1 MPPTIGYTC
10 KGCHG
15 SWKRNGDLTQHH
27 IKTTDPRCRQAA
39 NDVIAQLRRSQS
51 GPRHPL
57 PFHLRR
63 ISNHNHPPTSPP
75 AQQQSS
81 AAETSTSKSFTGDF
95 FGNDYTSEDFPGFN
109 DSTSEGH
116 SDSESDSNEND
127 TTQMEQ
133 HWEPPRPVR
142 RSDMDVDIEEN
153 PDLEPR
159 NPLLQGLP
167 THRKDIHVQA
177 FGGRAGAPL
186 PGLQHRATRDSGDGY
201 GWYQSHIPGSKK
213 NMWAPFTSKMDWEFA
228 HWAKLRGTG
237 STAFSDL
244 LAIEGV
250 GEALGLSYCNSQE
263 LDSIIDKELP
273 SRRPAFIREEVVIAG
288 QALDIYR
295 RDILECIQ
303 ALYGNPDHS
312 QYLCFTPERHYA
324 DADKTIRLYHD
335 FNTGKWWWDTQ
346 KAVEADKP
354 GATIIPVI
362 LSSDKT
368 QVTLFRNK
376 SAYPVYLTIG
386 NLPKEI
392 RQKPSQQG
400 QILLAY
406 LPTSCLEHI
415 TSKTTRRRSV
425 TNLFHACMKHL
436 VAPLE
441 QAGLDG
447 TIMES
452 GDGVKRRVHPIL
464 ASYIGDYP
472 EQTLVTMAYYGDCAT
487 CLARKDELE
496 IYPCEHPYRDIEAV
510 LDAVGTIG
518 TDDWVRNC
526 RRVNIKPVQHPF
538 WENLPYTNIFASI
551 TPDILHQ
558 LHQGVM
564 KHLISWLTAICGADE
579 IDARVRRLPPNH
591 SIRIFHKGISTL
603 SRVSGTEHKQ
613 MASFILGVITDI
625 PSLTPNQ
632 SNILLAAT
640 RALLDFLYLASYPIH
655 SSESLALLEK
665 ALDSF
670 HRNRNIFI
678 ELKVRANFNLPK
690 LHFLAHYVRAIKY
703 YGTTDN
709 YNTETTERLHIDLA
723 KDAYRASNHKD
734 EYAQMTRWLE
744 RREKI
749 FHHTDYVA
757 WRLSSATVHSNLDYH
772 SHGPSFTPTSALTP
786 ALSPHVVT
794 RQDFPGAQRTLGHE
808 LEDTGPSG
816 YHAVRFEHTLK
827 RFLVQYRDPSVPINQ
842 LDDYARFV
850 VLPFSSLPVWHK
862 VKFINPALYG
872 SKTLDYVCA
881 QPCRYN
887 GDGKVVH
894 PSQFDTALL
903 RLKDDSG
910 NWVKDTRIG
919 RIRVIFSIP
928 NNRLDTLLPTNVPL
942 PTHLAYVE
950 WFTKFS
956 RSPEAFSGLYRVKR
970 NVLADGKIAA
980 SILPLESIMRSVHL
994 FPKWGGSVPP
1004 EWTSESVLDE
1014 APSFTLNV
1022 FKDNRSYF
1030 NLS

>member
-1 MPPTIGYTC
+1 
-10 KGCHG
+10 
-15 SWKRNGDLTQHH
+15 
-27 IKTTDPRCRQAA
+27 
-39 NDVIAQLRRSQS
+39 
-51 GPRHPL
+51 
-57 PFHLRR
+57 
-63 ISNHNHPPTSPP
+63 
-75 AQQQSS
+75 
-81 AAETSTSKSFTGDF
+81 
-95 FGNDYTSEDFPGFN
+95 
-109 DSTSEGH
+109 
-116 SDSESDSNEND
+116 
-127 TTQMEQ
+127 
-133 HWEPPRPVR
+133 
-142 RSDMDVDIEEN
+142 
-153 PDLEPR
+153 
-159 NPLLQGLP
+159 
-167 THRKDIHVQA
+167 
-177 FGGRAGAPL
+177 
-186 PGLQHRATRDSGDGY
+186 
-201 GWYQSHIPGSKK
+201 
-213 NMWAPFTSKMDWEFA
+213 MWAPFTSKMDWELA
-228 HWAKLRGTG
+228 HWAKLRGAG

-250 GEALGLSYCNSQE
+250 GEALGLSYRNSHE

-273 SRRPAFIREEVVIAG
+273 SRRPSFIREEVVIAG

-303 ALYGNPDHS
+303 ALYGNPDHA

-368 QVTLFRNK
+368 QITLFRNK

-406 LPTSCLEHI
+406 LPTLRLEHI
-415 TSKTTRRRSV
+415 TI

-441 QAGLDG
+441 QAGLEG
-447 TIMES
+447 IVMES

-472 EQTLVTMAYYGDCAT
+472 EQTLVTTAYYGDCAT

-496 IYPCEHPYRDIEAV
+496 VYPCEHPYRDIEAV

-526 RRVNIKPVQHPF
+526 RRVNVKPVQHPF
-538 WENLPYTNIFASI
+538 WEDLPYTNIFASI

-579 IDARVRRLPPNH
+579 IDAR
-591 SIRIFHKGISTL
+591 GISTL

-632 SNILLAAT
+632 SNMLLAAT

-670 HRNRNIFI
+670 HQNQNVFI
-678 ELKVRANFNLPK
+678 ELEVRANFNLPK
-690 LHFLAHYVRAIKY
+690 LHFLCHYVRAIKY

-709 YNTETTERLHIDLA
+709 YNTETTEH
-723 KDAYRASNHKD
+723 AYRASNHKD

-749 FHHTDYVA
+749 FHHTNYVA
-757 WRLSSATVHSNLDYH
+757 WRLSSITVHCH
-772 SHGPSFTPTSALTP
+772 SHGSSLTPTSFTPTSALTP
-786 ALSPHVVT
+786 TL
-794 RQDFPGAQRTLGHE
+794 GAQRTLEDMKCVYTHKVSQFPTIKAVALSK

-862 VKFINPALYG
+862 VKFINPSLFG
-872 SKTLDYVCA
+872 SKTLDYICA
-881 QPCRYN
+881 QPCRFDGN
-887 GDGKVVH
+887 GKVVH
-894 PSQFDTALL
+894 PSRFDTALL

-919 RIRVIFSIP
+919 RIRAVFSIP
-928 NNRLDTLLPTNVPL
+928 SNRLDTLLPANVPL
-942 PTHLAYVE
+942 PTHLVYVE
-950 WFTKFS
+950 WFTKFP

-970 NVLADGKIAA
+970 NVLADGKVAA

-994 FPKWGGSVPP
+994 FPKWGGTVPA
-1004 EWTSESVLDE
+1004 EWTSESVLDK